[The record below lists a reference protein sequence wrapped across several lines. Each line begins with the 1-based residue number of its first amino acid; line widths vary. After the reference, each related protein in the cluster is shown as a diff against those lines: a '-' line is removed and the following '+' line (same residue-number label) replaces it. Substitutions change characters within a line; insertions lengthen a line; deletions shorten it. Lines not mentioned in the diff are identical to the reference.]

1 MDVTVVLDAKA
12 TLVGKDLSKV
22 YRHFKKAAI
31 NNGELPD
38 NLPNA
43 RFKKKED
50 LDSTAKSLIKHKI
63 KQLAGVSAQ
72 EVEQVIHI
80 RQSTIIIFPF
90 FCDF

>member
-1 MDVTVVLDAKA
+1 METFGAMDVTVVLDAKA
-12 TLVGKDLSKV
+12 TLVGKDLSNV
-22 YRHFKKAAI
+22 YRHFKKAVAI

-72 EVEQVIHI
+72 EVEQV
-80 RQSTIIIFPF
+80 TF
-90 FCDF
+90 FCHQ

>member
-12 TLVGKDLSKV
+12 TLVGKDLSNV
-22 YRHFKKAAI
+22 YRHFKKAVI

-50 LDSTAKSLIKHKI
+50 LNKISKSILKH
-63 KQLAGVSAQ
+63 
-72 EVEQVIHI
+72 
-80 RQSTIIIFPF
+80 R
-90 FCDF
+90 